1 MQALTPAAAA
11 AAVAA
16 AIVLRH
22 HDAAPP
28 AVNQLWLLIAI
39 TAAGD
44 TRVHKSQ
51 PNTAVPLQYC
61 CASPSDGR
69 IKAHNILY

>member
-11 AAVAA
+11 AVAAVAA
-16 AIVLRH
+16 VLRH

-28 AVNQLWLLIAI
+28 AVNRLWLLIAI

-44 TRVHKSQ
+44 TLVHKSHS
-51 PNTAVPLQYC
+51 NTAVPACQTV
-61 CASPSDGR
+61 
-69 IKAHNILY
+69 